1 MIFSLLNGVKAGVI
15 LPTWTS
21 TTSQPLNPRGNTLEK
36 SQIWTLCNCI
46 LSRIYCKPQFCT
58 GSRKWHGNCK
68 LIIKIMGIKIFAV
81 IYNSQP
87 TCLFETN
94 FKHVLKVIC
103 RLFCHFCV
111 ICLHFLPIFSRLI
124 VADVPKLHSVR
135 PQHKKMY
142 VRNRKFC
149 EISTWMRHPRF
160 FSMLFL
166 FSLVPHANNTVSISV
181 KDLYTS
187 ERTVMETPV
196 TQKSHFCEY
205 VRNGGVFL
213 TYRAD
218 WQLDLE

>member
-1 MIFSLLNGVKAGVI
+1 MVSRLVSFYPLGLVPPHNHSNPGEIPWTRVRFGLCVI
-15 LPTWTS
+15 VSSVEYTV
-21 TTSQPLNPRGNTLEK
+21 N
-36 SQIWTLCNCI
+36 
-46 LSRIYCKPQFCT
+46 LSFALVVENDMAI
-58 GSRKWHGNCK
+58 CK

-87 TCLFETN
+87 PCLFETK

-166 FSLVPHANNTVSISV
+166 FSLVPHANNTVWISV

-213 TYRAD
+213 THQAD